1 MKKNFLAVMCV
12 AYFFILTWIIVFK
25 MSFSLEELGHVRSLN
40 LIPLK
45 GSMIVNGK
53 LNFEEIVQNAIAFL
67 PLGVFIR
74 ALAEKKH
81 LLQEI
86 AAVALISIAY
96 ETIQYILAIGR
107 TDITDV
113 LSNTIGGI
121 AGIVICALIEKIC
134 GSEDR
139 FVLVISI
146 CTGIGIFTVA
156 GLIVLLFAVNYS

>member
-1 MKKNFLAVMCV
+1 MKKNFLAVMFAV
-12 AYFFILTWIIVFK
+12 YFCILTWIIVFK

-53 LNFEEIVQNAIAFL
+53 LDVEEIVQNAIAFL

-74 ALAEKKH
+74 ALAEKKK

-86 AAVALISIAY
+86 AAVVLVSIAY

-113 LSNTIGGI
+113 LANTIGGI
-121 AGIVICALIEKIC
+121 VGIAICALIEKIC
-134 GSEDR
+134 GREDR

-146 CTGIGIFTVA
+146 CTGIGIFAVA